1 MRILLSAYL
10 DSNVGDDLFVDQ
22 LADRYRDHEVHLIC
36 ENPASLNVALRRHSN
51 IHAVALKQAVLKLYS
66 FDVLVIVGGS
76 IFQDIPAYYKYDFRR
91 NALVTLARILG
102 KAVFIIGCNIGPIH
116 SKVGERFTRYCF
128 ALANAVSVRDSASF
142 ALLKFWRCRTPYTLG
157 SDLVFSYPFEP
168 PRKTSLQPQRLGIS
182 VVNVNRPEAETA
194 WYVDK
199 LAELA
204 RAHLHKGVEREVT
217 FFGFNGGGNGQN
229 DSVPIAAIV
238 QQLEP
243 YSRQVK
249 VQQYG
254 PNVALSE
261 FVESFASC
269 DYMVCSRFHSV
280 VLALGCGIPFYPIVY
295 SDKTLNL
302 LHDIGYAGEAGH
314 YFTMKDVDVQVV
326 LTELTRPERP
336 PSLSG
341 DYIESS
347 HNHFVALDDFIAAKW
362 KSHNP
367 VAQRRRPQS
376 HSPVLESA
384 AIPVR
389 STSD

>member
-10 DSNVGDDLFVDQ
+10 DANIGDDLFVDQ
-22 LADRYRDHEVHLIC
+22 LADRYRDHELHLIC
-36 ENPASLNVALRRHSN
+36 DNPASLNVDLRRRSN
-51 IHAVALKQAVLKLYS
+51 IGAVGLKQALRKLYS

-91 NALVTLARILG
+91 NALVTLARLLG
-102 KAVFIIGCNIGPIH
+102 KAVFILGCNIGPIH

-142 ALLKFWRCRTPYTLG
+142 ALLRFWKCRTPYTVG
-157 SDLVFSYPFEP
+157 SDLVFSYPFKLSRNASLR
-168 PRKTSLQPQRLGIS
+168 PRRLGIS

-194 WYVDK
+194 LYIEK

-204 RAHLHKGVEREVT
+204 RAHLQKGVDQEVM

-238 QQLEP
+238 RQLAV
-243 YSRQVK
+243 YSRQIK
-249 VQQYG
+249 VQQYA

-269 DYMVCSRFHSV
+269 DYLVCSRFHSV
-280 VLALGCGIPFYPIVY
+280 VLALGFGIPFFPIVY

-302 LHDIGYAGEAGH
+302 LHDIGYPGEAAH
-314 YFTMKDVDVQVV
+314 YLTMRDVDAQVV
-326 LTELTRPERP
+326 LAELIRPER
-336 PSLSG
+336 SLSLSRR
-341 DYIESS
+341 YIESS
-347 HNHFVALDDFIAAKW
+347 HNHFVALDDFIAAK
-362 KSHNP
+362 SRGLA
-367 VAQRRRPQS
+367 AQLRTPQS
-376 HSPVLESA
+376 QASVLESTGIA
-384 AIPVR
+384 VR
-389 STSD
+389 STND